1 MTPVL
6 IRSSGLGLTLERQ
19 TIKIN
24 IMKNKYLVITLFLLL
39 LNREAKSQL
48 VYSTSKGEATFF
60 SKAPIEDID
69 AHSQQLSSFIN
80 TSNNEIAFVIPIRS
94 FHFKKALMEEHF
106 NEKYIDSDKY
116 PNATY
121 KGKINEKIDFTKDG
135 SYRVTSTGKF
145 TIHGVEKQ
153 RTDTATLVILA
164 NQFTLSGSFDVSLK
178 DHHIEIPTLLFKNI
192 AEIIKVNF
200 NAIYSPYQKD
210 EKK

>member
-1 MTPVL
+1 
-6 IRSSGLGLTLERQ
+6 
-19 TIKIN
+19 
-24 IMKNKYLVITLFLLL
+24 MKNKYLVFLFFLLFI
-39 LNREAKSQL
+39 NREAKSQI
-48 VYSTSKGEATFF
+48 VYSTSKGEASFF

-94 FHFKKALMEEHF
+94 FHFQKALMEEHF
-106 NEKYIDSDKY
+106 NEKYIDSNKF

-135 SYRVTSTGKF
+135 SYSVTATGKF

-153 RTDTATLVILA
+153 RTDSATLVIVA
-164 NQFTLSGSFDVSLK
+164 NQFTLIGSFNVSLK
-178 DHHIEIPTLLFKNI
+178 DHNIEIPTLLFRNI